1 MKRKERHRVMS
12 DYLNHYDSTNWP
24 GSFMTALNESEIKKH
39 SKCKNILHRSELN
52 DVVKKIN
59 NKKKVIFLD
68 FDGTL
73 APIVDDPEKANISV
87 KTKGLIKKISSSPH
101 NTLVIVSGRPHEFL
115 QKKFKDI
122 NCIWL

>member
-1 MKRKERHRVMS
+1 MMWLRR
-12 DYLNHYDSTNWP
+12 T
-24 GSFMTALNESEIKKH
+24 
-39 SKCKNILHRSELN
+39 
-52 DVVKKIN
+52 N

-87 KTKGLIKKISSSPH
+87 KTKGLIKKISSSPD

-115 QKKFKDI
+115 QQKFKDI
-122 NCIWL
+122 NCYLAFEHGALFYDYKIKKG